1 MKVQR
6 RGPLLVEGP
15 VEVELEDGTTVSSDR
30 FRVALCTCRRSRRY
44 PWCDTSHRRTA
55 RPARPREDEASA
67 RPGED
72 KTSARPGEDETS
84 ARPGEDRASGGSEAP

>member
-1 MKVQR
+1 MPNSPSETPRPTIPPRRVKVQR

-44 PWCDTSHRRTA
+44 PWCDTSHRARTPPGGDGP
-55 RPARPREDEASA
+55 PAKD
-67 RPGED
+67 
-72 KTSARPGEDETS
+72 
-84 ARPGEDRASGGSEAP
+84 